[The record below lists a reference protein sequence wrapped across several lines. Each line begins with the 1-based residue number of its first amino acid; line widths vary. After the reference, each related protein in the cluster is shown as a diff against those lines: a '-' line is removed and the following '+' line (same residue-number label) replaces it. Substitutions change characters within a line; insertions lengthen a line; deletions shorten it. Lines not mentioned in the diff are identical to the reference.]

1 MEEVTESCS
10 SRFFD
15 VNSNSSGGG
24 DGGGSSR
31 PGGARRHRK
40 MADVYDEVLRK
51 LRESDVPDLTVPGF
65 EDDLWSHFNRL
76 PPRYASDV
84 NVEKAED
91 VLLHKRLLDMA
102 QDPATRPAIEVRLAQ
117 VPSTPHDDC
126 YVETG
131 SPKGGDDKP
140 DEKRALSFHLPA
152 AFGSSSKF
160 EVELDTDQ
168 GHSLDSSKSSHYGP
182 LHEVIISTNDKPKFL
197 SQLTSLMSEIGLN
210 IQEAHAFSTS
220 DGYSLDIFSVDGWE
234 SKIEEL
240 KAVLKEKIQRLETV
254 PSLDCDVSDSG
265 KQERLGVKVSKT
277 IPVFRDVKDVWEIN
291 VSLLN
296 FEKKIASGSHGDLY
310 KGTFCGQDVAIK
322 ALRTENLNKATLQEF
337 AQEVYIL
344 RKIRHKNVVPFIGAC
359 TKPPRLCIVTE
370 YMSGGSVF
378 DFLQKQKTV
387 LDLSTVLRLAIEVS
401 KGMDYLHKNKI
412 VHRDLKAA
420 NLLMDEY
427 NVVKI
432 ADFGVARV
440 QTQSGVMTAETG
452 TYRWMAPEV
461 VEHKPYNHKADVFSF
476 GIVLWELLTTQLPYE
491 DLTPLQAAVGVV
503 HKGLRPTIPPGT
515 HPEVDRLL
523 KRCWQRDASLRP
535 EFSEIV
541 EILQQI
547 ALVVED

>member
-1 MEEVTESCS
+1 MRRRGRR
-10 SRFFD
+10 SRQK
-15 VNSNSSGGG
+15 S
-24 DGGGSSR
+24 
-31 PGGARRHRK
+31 
-40 MADVYDEVLRK
+40 DVYDEVLRK
-51 LRESDVPDLTVPGF
+51 LRESHVSDLGIPGF

-76 PPRYASDV
+76 PIRYALDV

-91 VLLHKRLLDMA
+91 VLLHKRLLEMA

-117 VPSTPHDDC
+117 SIPRLHVLGCMRFLSNSLALIFLDGLRQVSLLPLMTTVMSRRPPRK
-126 YVETG
+126 EEMINL
-131 SPKGGDDKP
+131 KG
-140 DEKRALSFHLPA
+140 KRGLSFRLPP

-160 EVELDTDQ
+160 DAELDMDHC
-168 GHSLDSSKSSHYGP
+168 HSLDSSKSSHYGP

-197 SQLTSLMSEIGLN
+197 SQT
-210 IQEAHAFSTS
+210 F
-220 DGYSLDIFSVDGWE
+220 FSVDGWE

-240 KAVLKEKIQRLETV
+240 KAVLKEKIQRLGNV
-254 PSLDCDVSDSG
+254 PYLECDVSDNG
-265 KQERLGVKVSKT
+265 KQEQLGVKVT
-277 IPVFRDVKDVWEIN
+277 RNIPIFRDVKDVWEID

-322 ALRTENLNKATLQEF
+322 ALRAENLNKAMLQEF

-344 RKIRHKNVVPFIGAC
+344 RKIRHKNVVSFIGAC

-378 DFLQKQKTV
+378 YFLQRQKTV
-387 LDLSTVLRLAIEVS
+387 LELSTVLRLAIEVS

-420 NLLMDEY
+420 NLLMDEHG
-427 NVVKI
+427 VVKI

-461 VEHKPYNHKADVFSF
+461 IEHKPYNHKADVFSF
-476 GIVLWELLTTQLPYE
+476 GIVLWELLTAQLPYE

-503 HKGLRPTIPPGT
+503 HKGLRPAIPPGT
-515 HPEVDRLL
+515 HPEVERLL

-541 EILQQI
+541 EILRQI